1 MTFRLP
7 ANSRLRR
14 DLGTAGSDFLEYGLA
29 AIDRILP
36 HTVTSD
42 WRIRAGTAAT
52 RIRWV
57 DSKRRGLRVRLAL
70 SVQHSY
76 SVEGV
81 VQRRKVPEGV
91 GSIPR
96 TLDLK
101 ERDICSQIA
110 GKLTGM
116 LKADS
121 DQGRE
126 SLSALRASFD
136 ERVVAA
142 HLAGEFGLT
151 MDLGR
156 LFARL
161 RRLAESTYENRALSL
176 GCLIDAEE
184 TDEPAHGQVFPE
196 DFLDRKRYRALSDG
210 YHTAYRISR
219 AGRLVGFEALPS
231 SGGPSAHAYFPEW
244 CRDLASAST
253 GKRVGVTLTTQGDL
267 LVFHAENIRFTYRF
281 GQWQYWNH
289 AHLVDLLRNA
299 ARVQRVPK
307 NVIPR
312 VVRAVYRAALDIS
325 FRRTGGL
332 FVLLR
337 NRQTLRDLVRPGDAL
352 ADDKRH
358 ARDSAFDSA
367 LPTRSLQLLPRSVTA
382 ELAALDGA
390 VVLSN
395 KGEILAY
402 GAVLEPKRRGKI
414 AAAEGSRTKAAIGA
428 SNYGVAVKISSDGDI
443 TVYVA
448 GREFI
453 HLGAAR
459 GPRSRLL

>member
-1 MTFRLP
+1 M
-7 ANSRLRR
+7 
-14 DLGTAGSDFLEYGLA
+14 AGSEFLEYGLG

-36 HTVTSD
+36 HAVTSE
-42 WRIRAGTAAT
+42 WRIRPKTTET
-52 RIRWV
+52 RVRWV
-57 DSKRRGLRVRLAL
+57 DSTRRGLRMRLAL
-70 SVQHSY
+70 KLQQEY

-81 VQRRKVPEGV
+81 VHRKKVPKGV

-101 ERDICSQIA
+101 ERDICVHIA
-110 GKLTGM
+110 RKLTGM
-116 LKADS
+116 LRSDS
-121 DQGRE
+121 VPGQE

-136 ERVVAA
+136 ERVVAT
-142 HLAGEFGLT
+142 HLASQLGLT

-161 RRLAESTYENRALSL
+161 RRLSENTYENRALSL
-176 GCLIDAEE
+176 GCVIDAERS
-184 TDEPAHGQVFPE
+184 DQPPLDQVFPE

-210 YHTAYRISR
+210 YHTVYRVSR

-231 SGGPSAHAYFPEW
+231 RAGPSAHAYFPEW
-244 CRDLASAST
+244 CRDLASVST
-253 GKRVGVTLTTQGDL
+253 GKRIGVALTTQGDL
-267 LVFHAENIRFTYRF
+267 LVFHAGNIRFTYRF

-299 ARVQRVPK
+299 ARVQKVPK
-307 NVIPR
+307 SVIPS

-337 NRQTLRDLVRPGDAL
+337 NRQTLRELVRPGDAL
-352 ADDKRH
+352 GDAKRH
-358 ARDSAFDSA
+358 PRDSAFDSA
-367 LPTRSLQLLPRSVTA
+367 LPTRSLQLLPRSLTA
-382 ELAALDGA
+382 ELASLDGA

-395 KGEILAY
+395 KGEVLAY
-402 GAVLEPKRRGKI
+402 GAVLEPRRKGKI
-414 AAAEGSRTKAAIGA
+414 AGAEGSRTKAAIGA
-428 SNYGVAVKISSDGDI
+428 SHYGVAVKISSDGDI

-459 GPRSRLL
+459 GV